1 MSDRID
7 ALRANWFFYP
17 FIAASPVYLA
27 GYLLLGWISFI
38 EPYGNFNITPWN
50 PGMGLSFVLV
60 ATPDDAGAVSRPCP
74 RGWRQ
79 LKVQKNFADSGST
92 GFDKAISSPATSS

>member
-1 MSDRID
+1 VDGTTSDRID
-7 ALRANWFFYP
+7 ALRANWFVYP
-17 FIAASPVYLA
+17 FIAASPDAMASIVYLA

-74 RGWRQ
+74 RGWR
-79 LKVQKNFADSGST
+79 AST
-92 GFDKAISSPATSS
+92 